1 MKTALFDAWGP
12 DKNKILSVAA
22 IIVHVLER
30 PALYTLA
37 ALVWF
42 VTCCNSSKET
52 EVP

>member
-1 MKTALFDAWGP
+1 LKATLFDAWGP

-37 ALVWF
+37 TLV
-42 VTCCNSSKET
+42 
-52 EVP
+52 